1 MNYRTSTFISY
12 IFHPLLMPS
21 MAFLILY
28 WLMPELIKPLTLV
41 TLPFLFITTFII
53 PLLSIS
59 MLKFSGSISSFKLEN
74 REERVMPFLFVSI
87 FYGLT
92 TYLFVFKIQV
102 NEVIGILLATT
113 TVLIAVLTAVTF
125 WFKISIHAA
134 GISGMVGFFLV
145 FGLRYPDSLALYPL
159 LILLVSSGLVMSARL
174 QLNAHTP
181 KEILAGM
188 VAGLGICF
196 GSLYWFI

>member
-1 MNYRTSTFISY
+1 MEYRTNTIISY
-12 IFHPLLMPS
+12 LFHPLLMPS
-21 MAFLILY
+21 MTFLILY

-41 TLPFLFITTFII
+41 TLPFLFITTFLI

-102 NEVIGILLATT
+102 NEVIAILLAAT
-113 TVLIAVLTAVTF
+113 TVLVAVLTLITV

-134 GISGMVGFFLV
+134 GISGVVGFFLV
-145 FGLRYPDSLALYPL
+145 FGVRYPDSQALYPL
-159 LILLVSSGLVMSARL
+159 VVLLISAGLVMSARL

-181 KEILAGM
+181 KEILAGT
-188 VAGLGICF
+188 VTGFGICF
-196 GSLYWFI
+196 GTLYWFV

>member
-1 MNYRTSTFISY
+1 
-12 IFHPLLMPS
+12 MPS
-21 MAFLILY
+21 MTFLILY
-28 WLMPELIKPLTLV
+28 WVMPELIKPLTIV
-41 TLPFLFITTFII
+41 TLPFLFITTFLI

-74 REERVMPFLFVSI
+74 RDERVMPFSFVSI
-87 FYGLT
+87 FYGMT

-102 NEVIGILLATT
+102 NEIIAMLLIATT
-113 TVLIAVLTAVTF
+113 ILVVVLTVITL

-134 GISGMVGFFLV
+134 GISGVVGFFLV
-145 FGLRYPDSLALYPL
+145 FGLRFPDSQALYPL
-159 LILLVSSGLVMSARL
+159 LVLLISAGLVMSSRL

-188 VAGLGICF
+188 LTGFIICF
-196 GSLYWFI
+196 GTLYWFV

>member
-1 MNYRTSTFISY
+1 MGERTNTIISY

-21 MAFLILY
+21 MTFLILY
-28 WLMPELIKPLTLV
+28 WLMPELIKPLTIV

-59 MLKFSGSISSFKLEN
+59 MMKLSGSIASFRLEN
-74 REERVMPFLFVSI
+74 REERLMPFSFVSI

-102 NEVIGILLATT
+102 NDIIALLLLATT
-113 TVLIAVLTAVTF
+113 ILVVVLTLITF

-134 GISGMVGFFLV
+134 GISGVVGFFLV
-145 FGLRYPDSLALYPL
+145 FGIRFPESQAMYPL
-159 LILLVSSGLVMSARL
+159 LVLLISAGLVMSARL
-174 QLNAHTP
+174 ELNAHSP
-181 KEILAGM
+181 KEILAGTLT
-188 VAGLGICF
+188 GLTICF
-196 GSLYWFI
+196 STLYWFA